1 VVSYTIL
8 KQEKRL
14 MYHFNTKN
22 MKRYKVVLLLFLFY
36 SCSNSLRINENDY
49 VMNISNQKYY
59 DLGNEYLII
68 HVANHYISECEE
80 SDKCFSLYIAY
91 SPILLDTF
99 LLYDSSLIN
108 YEINDTIRFHSN
120 KKMHKDYP
128 NKFLPGLTEE
138 SNGYNKKIS
147 RVYNNNLKYCIG
159 FGVDTIR

>member
-1 VVSYTIL
+1 ML
-8 KQEKRL
+8 EKRL
-14 MYHFNTKN
+14 KYHFNTEN
-22 MKRYKVVLLLFLFY
+22 MKLYKVVLLLFLFY

-49 VMNISNQKYY
+49 TLNNGNQKYY
-59 DLGNEYLII
+59 DLGNENLII
-68 HVANHYISECEE
+68 HFAKHYFKECKE

-120 KKMHKDYP
+120 KKMLKDYP
-128 NKFLPGLTEE
+128 NMFLPSVTDE
-138 SNGYNKKIS
+138 SNGRNIKIS